1 MRNYTVVIEPDEDGY
16 HGFVPS
22 LPGCHT
28 FGLTVDETLHNLNE
42 AAALYVEVLLE
53 DGEPL
58 PVESSSFM
66 VTHLSV
72 PTSVRELAYA

>member
-72 PTSVRELAYA
+72 PTSTRELVYA

>member
-28 FGLTVDETLHNLNE
+28 FGLTVDETLLNLNE
-42 AAALYVEVLLE
+42 AAALYIEVLLE

-58 PVESSSFM
+58 PVESLSFM

-72 PTSVRELAYA
+72 PTSAREMAYA

>member
-28 FGLTVDETLHNLNE
+28 FGFMIGGNGRLRPCVDLI
-42 AAALYVEVLLE
+42 EVCI
-53 DGEPL
+53 
-58 PVESSSFM
+58 
-66 VTHLSV
+66 
-72 PTSVRELAYA
+72 